1 MNIALMSHDKKK
13 ELMVQFCIAYCGIL
27 SKHTLCATNSTG
39 RMVSEATGLPI
50 HLFLS
55 NAHGGAQQIGARI
68 AYNEI
73 DMVLFFTD
81 PESEDL
87 DEDVKSIRKRCDKY
101 NIPFATN
108 LATSE
113 MLILGLNRGDLDW
126 RDIVAPKTKP
136 FTV

>member
-13 ELMVQFCIAYCGIL
+13 ELMVQFCIAYCGTL

-39 RMVSEATGLPI
+39 KMVSEATGLPI

-55 NAHGGAQQIGARI
+55 HSHGGAQQIGARI

-73 DMVLFFTD
+73 DMVIFFTD
-81 PESEDL
+81 PQSNDLEEDIS
-87 DEDVKSIRKRCDKY
+87 SIRKRCDQA

-108 LATSE
+108 LATAE